1 MKIHK
6 HDVCEK
12 AILDSN
18 CCIPPPL
25 MSVNVNVT
33 INRPPLSFVHTSK
46 YSSIIPAGF
55 HEFVDRRFRS
65 ICKSIYSPGHA
76 IRLLNV
82 LRRLLHPHQHTHQN
96 PHQNHHQIHHPHQ
109 CHPYYLLTIL
119 VPSEKRKPD
128 VVWGFLVKEETN
140 QKWKSLRNWSKAG
153 WKTRS
158 GETFWGWTWR
168 VWRLRRGAGGRGGG
182 GRGWKSSKTT
192 LRYFS
197 KTKTKTR
204 MWEWNSQVGRYHNL
218 LDARKGW
225 NISGKSRCQA
235 ISKTNIILTTKGE
248 TIWQKLDFGSN
259 AFNFYTIC

>member
-1 MKIHK
+1 MKIHE

-109 CHPYYLLTIL
+109 CHTYYLFTIL
-119 VPSEKRKPD
+119 VPSEKKKA
-128 VVWGFLVKEETN
+128 WC
-140 QKWKSLRNWSKAG
+140 SLRILGEGRDQPKVKIVEELVESWVKNSVG
-153 WKTRS
+153 WNLLRLNMKS
-158 GETFWGWTWR
+158 VETSEGCGRQGRRRER
-168 VWRLRRGAGGRGGG
+168 V
-182 GRGWKSSKTT
+182 KVQQD
-192 LRYFS
+192 
-197 KTKTKTR
+197 
-204 MWEWNSQVGRYHNL
+204 NSQVL
-218 LDARKGW
+218 LKDKDQDKDVRVKLSGW
-225 NISGKSRCQA
+225 EVSQSIRCQKRVEYFRQ
-235 ISKTNIILTTKGE
+235 I
-248 TIWQKLDFGSN
+248 
-259 AFNFYTIC
+259 

>member
-1 MKIHK
+1 MMQEYKDDSKHKMKIHK

-82 LRRLLHPHQHTHQN
+82 LRRLLHPHQHTHQK
-96 PHQNHHQIHHPHQ
+96 PTPT
-109 CHPYYLLTIL
+109 PTSPPTPLPTPALTSPPPSKPSPDSPPTSMPPLLFAHNIG
-119 VPSEKRKPD
+119 SFREK
-128 VVWGFLVKEETN
+128 E
-140 QKWKSLRNWSKAG
+140 SL
-153 WKTRS
+153 
-158 GETFWGWTWR
+158 
-168 VWRLRRGAGGRGGG
+168 
-182 GRGWKSSKTT
+182 
-192 LRYFS
+192 
-197 KTKTKTR
+197 
-204 MWEWNSQVGRYHNL
+204 M
-218 LDARKGW
+218 
-225 NISGKSRCQA
+225 
-235 ISKTNIILTTKGE
+235 
-248 TIWQKLDFGSN
+248 
-259 AFNFYTIC
+259 

>member
-1 MKIHK
+1 MMQEYKDDSKHKMKIHE

-96 PHQNHHQIHHPHQ
+96 PHQNHHQIHHSHQ
-109 CHPYYLLTIL
+109 CHPYYLFTIL
-119 VPSEKRKPD
+119 VPSEKKKA
-128 VVWGFLVKEETN
+128 WC
-140 QKWKSLRNWSKAG
+140 SLRILGEGRDQPKVKIVEELVESRVKNSVG
-153 WKTRS
+153 WNLLRLNMKS
-158 GETFWGWTWR
+158 VETSEGCGRQGRRRER
-168 VWRLRRGAGGRGGG
+168 V
-182 GRGWKSSKTT
+182 KVQQD
-192 LRYFS
+192 
-197 KTKTKTR
+197 
-204 MWEWNSQVGRYHNL
+204 NSQVL
-218 LDARKGW
+218 LKDKDQDKDVRVKLSGW
-225 NISGKSRCQA
+225 EVSQSIRCQ
-235 ISKTNIILTTKGE
+235 KRVE
-248 TIWQKLDFGSN
+248 
-259 AFNFYTIC
+259 